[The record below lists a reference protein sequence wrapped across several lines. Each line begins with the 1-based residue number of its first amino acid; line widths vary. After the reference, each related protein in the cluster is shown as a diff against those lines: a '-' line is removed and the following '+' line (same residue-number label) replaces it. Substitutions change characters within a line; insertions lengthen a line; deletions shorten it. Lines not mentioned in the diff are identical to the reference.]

1 MGQILDAVDASEAE
15 HPAAKDVMPAGA
27 ADTAEGDGL
36 GAGAASAGRRRR
48 GHIALEYEEDSA
60 AAGSAARAAGM
71 AAAAG
76 KPGPLP
82 KLPPGSAREEEE
94 AEEVPAHEL
103 LSLEWLRDA
112 PDGVARDYLMN
123 IDGE

>member
-1 MGQILDAVDASEAE
+1 MGQVLDAVGASEAR
-15 HPAAKDVMPAGA
+15 HQATGDAMPAGA
-27 ADTAEGDGL
+27 AD
-36 GAGAASAGRRRR
+36 AASAGRRRR
-48 GHIALEYEEDSA
+48 GHISLEYEEESA
-60 AAGSAARAAGM
+60 AAGAGARAAGV
-71 AAAAG
+71 AGKPG

-112 PDGVARDYLMN
+112 PDSVARDYLMN